1 MSNEDM
7 FHVFMCEYNLESLVR
22 MELCPHGDMS
32 MGMCHAVGGGVLVYF
47 CLSQPASWVLV
58 GDVSSVA
65 V

>member
-32 MGMCHAVGGGVLVYF
+32 MECVMRWGGLVLAYF